1 MNFKPR
7 TSQVLNEIAIRLG
20 VVSSDHAKRA
30 TLQILKE
37 ELALL
42 LVTITA
48 RAENPEDGVET
59 AEAIIGQAAGP
70 RNVMLI
76 ADKLAVQTFIS
87 QFAIDFD
94 PGETL
99 RKTARDLI
107 QALRQVGKKEEVSA
121 RLTGVLDGIQ
131 YGIDVS
137 DNDENQLFAA
147 GDKAF
152 ASYKSLDEV
161 LALDWNLAKEAYG
174 LRRVLAK
181 RLEFYQLQQ
190 QMVGARKFGVPV
202 QFNRTG
208 VSPLPESVAEPVAA
222 EIVALPTGT
231 SEAVETGWSPEIEFE
246 DLTAELE
253 AAINSRPFDRA
264 G

>member
-7 TSQVLNEIAIRLG
+7 TSQVLNEIAIQLG

-48 RAENPEDGVET
+48 RTENPEDGVET

-99 RKTARDLI
+99 RKTARNLI

-131 YGIDVS
+131 YGIDVL

-152 ASYKSLDEV
+152 ASYKSLDQV
-161 LALDWNLAKEAYG
+161 LALDWNLAKEAYS
-174 LRRVLAK
+174 LRRVLARRAEFHELHQK
-181 RLEFYQLQQ
+181 TVAARRHGVAAELDHEVFVQTLE
-190 QMVGARKFGVPV
+190 PV
-202 QFNRTG
+202 I
-208 VSPLPESVAEPVAA
+208 PESVVPQASFRAMD
-222 EIVALPTGT
+222 
-231 SEAVETGWSPEIEFE
+231 
-246 DLTAELE
+246 DLSAELE
-253 AAINSRPFDRA
+253 ASINNRPFNRA